1 MRYLRWTRHH
11 GRSLAACSIASV
23 EAGGRRLATDRERCE
38 LTRGKAVGMHELDV
52 QMERLR
58 VCGFWLAVR
67 RMPLQTG
74 GRMCGE
80 SFGS

>member
-1 MRYLRWTRHH
+1 
-11 GRSLAACSIASV
+11 
-23 EAGGRRLATDRERCE
+23 
-38 LTRGKAVGMHELDV
+38 MHELDV

-58 VCGFWLAVR
+58 IFSFGLAVD

-74 GRMCGE
+74 GRRGGE